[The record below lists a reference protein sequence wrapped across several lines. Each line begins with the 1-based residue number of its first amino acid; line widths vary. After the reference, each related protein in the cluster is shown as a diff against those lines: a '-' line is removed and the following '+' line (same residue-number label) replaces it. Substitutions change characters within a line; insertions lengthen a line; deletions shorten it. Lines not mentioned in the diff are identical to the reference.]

1 MPDRQPDHCA
11 RLAVLALDMLSAL
24 AGYED
29 DVGRPLQVVTDS
41 ELTRAPLDYVDTPR
55 LSCWLDRSAP

>member
-29 DVGRPLQVVTDS
+29 DVGRPLQVCPIVNSPARPWTS
-41 ELTRAPLDYVDTPR
+41 L
-55 LSCWLDRSAP
+55 CF